1 MPLTIEREKIRKEEL
16 DYPNYAVPS
25 LWWSSGISGI
35 SRAIKQPCFSS
46 SVFID
51 EFITSVKDTNVT
63 IKVQDFKILIP
74 NSLRTLANEIEKSKY
89 LLDLKEDWDDEGGLP
104 IEFVTWKRAISF
116 LVDYALWLYN
126 DQQYFVIEPP
136 QINSGPG
143 SSIDLLWRNDKYRL
157 LVNISEDSEKPIE
170 YYGDNNLGEN
180 SIKGK
185 LKPGFVQEFF
195 ALWVKNLK
203 K

>member
-1 MPLTIEREKIRKEEL
+1 MPYTIEREKIRKERL
-16 DYPNYAVPS
+16 GYSNYAVPS
-25 LWWSSGISGI
+25 IQWLSDVSGI
-35 SRAIKQPCFSS
+35 SRTIKRPNYFYLAHKE
-46 SVFID
+46 VFIMPVAD
-51 EFITSVKDTNVT
+51 ADIT
-63 IKVQDFKILIP
+63 IKVQNLKLKLP
-74 NSLRTLANEIEKSKY
+74 NALKTLADEIEKSIY
-89 LLDLKEDWDDEGGLP
+89 LLDLEKDWDDEGGLP
-104 IEFVTWKRAISF
+104 IKFETWKRAISF
-116 LVDYALWLYN
+116 VVDYAIWLYN
-126 DQQYFVIEPP
+126 AQQHFVIEPP

-143 SSIDLLWRNDKYRL
+143 TSIDLLWRNDKYRL

>member
-1 MPLTIEREKIRKEEL
+1 M
-16 DYPNYAVPS
+16 
-25 LWWSSGISGI
+25 
-35 SRAIKQPCFSS
+35 
-46 SVFID
+46 
-51 EFITSVKDTNVT
+51 
-63 IKVQDFKILIP
+63 
-74 NSLRTLANEIEKSKY
+74 
-89 LLDLKEDWDDEGGLP
+89 
-104 IEFVTWKRAISF
+104 
-116 LVDYALWLYN
+116 VDYAIWLYN
-126 DQQYFVIEPP
+126 AQQHFVIEPP

-143 SSIDLLWRNDKYRL
+143 TSIDLLWRNDKYRL